1 MKTLKFIYLLP
12 LLLAVFTS
20 CEKTEFEDL
29 NRDTLEGVDWELY
42 SGRVYVENLET
53 GEDYYYD
60 HFGPNKTTSNLDIYG
75 GSLSSIDSL
84 TINQSKW
91 YFSNGSFILNGSKY
105 YDYTSS
111 GVGEKTQYN
120 IVGVEP
126 FSSARNIIVLDL
138 EENYMTVLVYE
149 SYESYDGINYR
160 YFSTLTFV
168 RSGTSCG
175 NCGIDVY
182 NDYTYGGTLNSIYDS
197 PSVSQSLNGTSW
209 VITRY
214 DEGMTPYYP
223 NDTLEFISNVS
234 YTINGGP
241 WSNYTISN
249 IAGTNMNSITLY
261 ECITLGGN
269 YSGQVSQSFIEEGS
283 INNVNFTGVFG
294 TPNSV
299 NVWFD
304 RIN

>member
-1 MKTLKFIYLLP
+1 M
-12 LLLAVFTS
+12 
-20 CEKTEFEDL
+20 
-29 NRDTLEGVDWELY
+29 
-42 SGRVYVENLET
+42 
-53 GEDYYYD
+53 
-60 HFGPNKTTSNLDIYG
+60 
-75 GSLSSIDSL
+75 
-84 TINQSKW
+84 
-91 YFSNGSFILNGSKY
+91 
-105 YDYTSS
+105 
-111 GVGEKTQYN
+111 
-120 IVGVEP
+120 GVEP